1 MRKEKERLC
10 LKVEEGKRKV
20 TLTGWE
26 RDRKGSHL
34 QGKKEERIGLHLQGE
49 TGTKMDE
56 KGKGIVCE
64 QSMRK
69 GNDKFGTSRLKKR
82 EKLGFNLTI
91 ILLKKY
97 AREREKSKRFSPKK
111 DGKRVRRLRTGRRG
125 DFLR

>member
-10 LKVEEGKRKV
+10 LKGEEGKRKV

-91 ILLKKY
+91 ILLQKICKGERKK
-97 AREREKSKRFSPKK
+97 
-111 DGKRVRRLRTGRRG
+111 
-125 DFLR
+125 